1 MKTTPYSARPRTIKN
16 RQPFLEPLQL
26 ENKPKDDQHQ
36 NNKSIDKFLNTEL
49 SYANNDSDKLFAYQK
64 AFDMLL
70 NEFQICR
77 PLLSRIKKQYDMISN
92 ELISKKRELSLN
104 AASTSSSE
112 DILSDSIDELRKVR
126 THEFA
131 QKKNESESL
140 LDQMTQLRI
149 KRSELLQQ
157 LSNLTEK
164 DNDLSN
170 SDNFSTD
177 KIIEM
182 NTKIIEI
189 SDFIKSTESASRLKR
204 KQIDELHDEISKTQQ
219 SKDELAE
226 KDQFFQSQN
235 LLLEKEENEL
245 QLNIKKMDHENT
257 ELSKEISD
265 LQNKTETLNK
275 KKKDANIKLKF
286 VEIGHKSNEDKLRN
300 LLKETDIDIDPD
312 LPIEELL
319 SKIKELQ

>member
-1 MKTTPYSARPRTIKN
+1 MKTKSFSARPRTIKN
-16 RQPFLEPLQL
+16 HQRFLEPLQL
-26 ENKPKDDQHQ
+26 ENKPKDNQHQ
-36 NNKSIDKFLNTEL
+36 NNESIDKFLTSEL
-49 SYANNDSDKLFAYQK
+49 SHANNDSDKLFAYQK

-104 AASTSSSE
+104 TASASSSE

-126 THEFA
+126 TQEFA

-182 NTKIIEI
+182 NAKIIEI
-189 SDFIKSTESASRLKR
+189 NDFIKTTENASRLKR

-226 KDQFFQSQN
+226 KDQFFKSQN

-245 QLNIKKMDHENT
+245 QLNMKKMDHENS
-257 ELSKEISD
+257 ELSKEIID

-286 VEIGHKSNEDKLRN
+286 VEISHKSNEDKLRN
-300 LLKETDIDIDPD
+300 LLNETDIDIDPD

-319 SKIKELQ
+319 SKIKEL